1 MRCGSNAVSPISST
15 RARRAALCVCVAVL
29 AGCGSTAAGDKTVER
44 DIRRGLV
51 EIRSVHDRKLLQAK
65 LTAIVAKLQRE
76 RASSTSL
83 RRARALAIRGFQAEL
98 TSVKAEREFYEN
110 DSGEVAEATID
121 AARAN
126 KFQTRADALLARAAA
141 ALGSGQGRP

>member
-1 MRCGSNAVSPISST
+1 MS
-15 RARRAALCVCVAVL
+15 
-29 AGCGSTAAGDKTVER
+29 
-44 DIRRGLV
+44 
-51 EIRSVHDRKLLQAK
+51 RSGPVHDRKLLQAK

-76 RASSTSL
+76 RASSTSM
-83 RRARALAIRGFQAEL
+83 RRARALAIRGFQAKL

-126 KFQTRADALLARAAA
+126 RFQTRADALLARAAA
-141 ALGSGQGRP
+141 ALGSGQGRV